1 MSRCPI
7 RIIMLDEFNDDIL
20 PLTRKLI
27 GMEREYSQNSWVF
40 HELEAHKKTSTNSL
54 SVAETFKDLAGLDSP
69 DEEVYTIR
77 MNFISSLNDHFS
89 SEVKKYS
96 DEATTC
102 ENDLAELAESVKYYK
117 LKLTSLLES
126 MFSSESGLIYPSAIN
141 SDFLMEYLYIF
152 CISVD
157 SSYSIFSVMTPKAV
171 DKYTHLIAESDFSD
185 EMLDLM
191 EMVKSNTKNSDELLK
206 IFYNTIFHCDYVDLV

>member
-1 MSRCPI
+1 MSKI
-7 RIIMLDEFNDDIL
+7 RIIKLDEFNDEIL
-20 PLTRKLI
+20 HLTKKLI
-27 GMEREYSQNSWVF
+27 EKEREYSQNSWIF

-206 IFYNTIFHCDYVDLV
+206 IFYNTIFHCDYVDL